1 MLSAAGCRARVGRLL
16 DRLDERIEAVLVC
29 RREHVLYFS
38 GYMASP
44 NTLKM
49 RAAYFLLIERSG
61 ETTLINDGW
70 GRLRESH
77 HADAVVEGSWKVDSS
92 AFSGYQAAAEAAAG
106 AISARGLGAIGTETS
121 AIPAVVAGAAGEV
134 IDVEPLISSLRAVK
148 DADEL
153 ELIRAAIRV
162 GEAMHAS
169 ARDNLRPGMSELEL
183 YSRIVCD
190 GTLTAGEPL
199 VMMCDFKSGP
209 ELGSGGA
216 PSERV
221 MERGDNV
228 LLDLFP
234 YVAGYRCDITNT
246 LNVGG
251 APSADQE
258 RAMVAARVALAASE
272 AICRPGVRAKDF
284 FVAQDEALRAA
295 DPNWS
300 LRGHAGHCLGLEH
313 PEPPDFIPDNEE
325 PVVEGMVI
333 TFEPGVYD
341 PSFHGVRIEHNYLV
355 TADGLERLSNHHIGL
370 V

>member
-1 MLSAAGCRARVGRLL
+1 MLTAAGCRARVGRLL
-16 DRLDERIEAVLVC
+16 EGLDDRIEAVLIC
-29 RREHVLYFS
+29 RPEHVLYFS

-49 RAAYFLLIERSG
+49 RAAYFLLVERSG
-61 ETTLINDGW
+61 EITLINDGW
-70 GRLRESH
+70 GRLREPH
-77 HADAVVEGSWKVDSS
+77 HADGIQGGTWKVASS
-92 AFSGYQAAAEAAAG
+92 AFSGYQAAAEAAAR
-106 AISARGLGAIGTETS
+106 AITARGFGTIGAETS
-121 AIPAVVAGAAGEV
+121 AFPAAAAGAVDEV
-134 IDVEPLISSLRAVK
+134 IDVEPQINSRRAVK

-153 ELIRAAIRV
+153 ELIRAAISV

-169 ARDNLRPGMSELEL
+169 ARENLRPGMSELEL
-183 YSRIVCD
+183 YSRIIHD
-190 GTLTAGEPL
+190 GTLAAGGPL

-209 ELGSGGA
+209 ELGAGGA

-221 MERGDNV
+221 MERGDNL

-234 YVAGYRCDITNT
+234 YIDGYRCDITNT

-251 APSADQE
+251 SPSAEQE
-258 RAMVAARVALAASE
+258 KAMIGAQAALAASE
-272 AICRPGVRAKDF
+272 AICRPGVPANDF
-284 FVAQDEALRAA
+284 FQVQDETLKAA
-295 DPNWS
+295 NPDWS
-300 LRGHAGHCLGLEH
+300 LYGHAGHCIGLEH

-325 PVVEGMVI
+325 PIVEGMVI

-355 TADGLERLSNHHIGL
+355 TTDGLERLSNHRIGL

>member
-1 MLSAAGCRARVGRLL
+1 MLTAAGCKARVGRLL
-16 DRLDERIEAVLVC
+16 DGLDERIEAVLVC
-29 RREHVLYFS
+29 RPEHVLYFS
-38 GYMASP
+38 GYMANP
-44 NTLKM
+44 NTLKL
-49 RAAYFLLIERSG
+49 RAACFLLVERSG

-70 GRLRESH
+70 GRLREPH
-77 HADAVVEGSWKVDSS
+77 HADSVEGGSWKVESS
-92 AFSGYQAAAEAAAG
+92 ALSGHQAAAEAAAG
-106 AISARGLGAIGTETS
+106 AISARGFGVIGAERS
-121 AIPAVVAGAAGEV
+121 AIPAQVAGALAEV
-134 IDVEPLISSLRAVK
+134 IDIEPLIGSLRAVK
-148 DADEL
+148 DPDEL

-162 GEAMHAS
+162 GETMHAS
-169 ARDNLRPGMSELEL
+169 ARENLRPGMSELEL
-183 YSRIVCD
+183 YSRIVHD
-190 GTLTAGEPL
+190 GTLTAGGPL

-234 YVAGYRCDITNT
+234 YVNGYRCDITNT

-251 APSADQE
+251 APSAEQE
-258 RAMVAARVALAASE
+258 KAMVAAQAALAASE
-272 AICRPGVRAKDF
+272 AIGRPGVAAKDF
-284 FVAQDEALRAA
+284 FEAQDEALRAA
-295 DPNWS
+295 DPDWS

-313 PEPPDFIPDNEE
+313 PEPPDFIPGNEE

-370 V
+370 A